1 MNNQI
6 KQEEKACHFCVNGI
20 QDVDFKDINTIRRFI
35 NVYKKILPRKRTG
48 MCSKHQRKLATAIKR
63 ARTMA
68 LLPYTN
74 K

>member
-1 MNNQI
+1 MSNQV
-6 KQEEKACHFCVNGI
+6 KKEKVCFFCINGI
-20 QDVDFKDINTIRRFI
+20 NEVDYKDINTIRRFI

-48 MCSKHQRKLATAIKR
+48 TCSKHQRKLAIAIKR